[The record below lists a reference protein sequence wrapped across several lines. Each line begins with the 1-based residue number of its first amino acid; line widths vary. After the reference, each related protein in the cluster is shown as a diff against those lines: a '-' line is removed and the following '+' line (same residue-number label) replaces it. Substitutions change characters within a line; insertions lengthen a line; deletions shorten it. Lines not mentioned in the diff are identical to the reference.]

1 MIMAKKMA
9 TSRAVEEEEEAV
21 TTAEETEEEEVEVA
35 EEPTGV
41 VSMIKRERVSRRQV
55 VSEHH

>member
-9 TSRAVEEEEEAV
+9 TSRAVEEEAV
-21 TTAEETEEEEVEVA
+21 TIAEETEEEEEEVA
-35 EEPTGV
+35 EDPIGA

-55 VSEHH
+55 VSEHR